1 MLKRVLDLTLNWLD
15 SLAVRTMLV
24 VLLGIGSMHV
34 ASLWTYQRAL
44 VAEAEFANEARLADR
59 LLAIKRSV
67 LRAAPDAREAVAHD
81 MSGGAIEAHWSKD
94 ALAVEGGSGASSWQG
109 LGKQLLAL
117 APELGENGLVI
128 GASGQA
134 VKDPH
139 LAVISM
145 RLPDQTWVNV
155 SLLSWAPQPSG
166 IHGTLLSTSLMAAGA
181 LVIAILLV
189 RSQTRPLST
198 FVSAAERIAHV
209 PGVEPVS
216 DTGPREVRALATA
229 FNDMQ
234 RRITRL
240 IDDRT
245 QALAAVSHDL
255 KTPITRLR
263 FRTEEMDDAALRAA
277 VAADLA
283 EMERMIDQT
292 LSYLREERAE
302 EEVKPVDL
310 VAILETV
317 TDDVAD
323 SGGEARLEGSPAA
336 VVWGRRLALKRAF
349 ANLIGNAVKYGLRAQ
364 TRVEDAADHV
374 RVTITDDGPGIASED
389 WLRALQPFVRL
400 EPSRNSETGGFGLG
414 LTIADSVIRGHGGRL
429 KLKNGTAGGLIVTVL
444 LPKRQPITV

>member
-1 MLKRVLDLTLNWLD
+1 
-15 SLAVRTMLV
+15 
-24 VLLGIGSMHV
+24 
-34 ASLWTYQRAL
+34 
-44 VAEAEFANEARLADR
+44 
-59 LLAIKRSV
+59 
-67 LRAAPDAREAVAHD
+67 
-81 MSGGAIEAHWSKD
+81 
-94 ALAVEGGSGASSWQG
+94 
-109 LGKQLLAL
+109 
-117 APELGENGLVI
+117 
-128 GASGQA
+128 
-134 VKDPH
+134 
-139 LAVISM
+139 
-145 RLPDQTWVNV
+145 
-155 SLLSWAPQPSG
+155 
-166 IHGTLLSTSLMAAGA
+166 MAAGA
-181 LVIAILLV
+181 LVIALLLV
-189 RSQTRPLST
+189 RAQTRPLST
-198 FVSAAERIAHV
+198 FVKAAERIAHV
-209 PGVEPVS
+209 PAVEPVS
-216 DTGPREVRALATA
+216 ETGPREVRALATA

-245 QALAAVSHDL
+245 HALAAVSHDL

-263 FRTEEMDDAALRAA
+263 FRTEEMEDAALRAA
-277 VAADLA
+277 VAADLD

-389 WLRALQPFVRL
+389 RLRALQPFVRL

-414 LTIADSVIRGHGGRL
+414 LTIADSVIRGHGGHL
-429 KLKNGTAGGLIVTVL
+429 ELTNGIEGGLIVTVL
-444 LPKRQPITV
+444 LPKRQPIPV

>member
-1 MLKRVLDLTLNWLD
+1 MLKGGLDRTLNWLD

-67 LRAAPDAREAVAHD
+67 LRADPDDREAVAHD
-81 MSGGAIEAHWSKD
+81 MSGGAIEAHWSREE
-94 ALAVEGGSGASSWQG
+94 LAVEGGSGASDWQS
-109 LGKQLLAL
+109 LGEQLLAL
-117 APELGENGLVI
+117 APELGESGLVI
-128 GASGQA
+128 GASSRA
-134 VKDPH
+134 EEDPH

-155 SLLSWAPQPSG
+155 SLLSWAPRPSG
-166 IHGTLLSTSLMAAGA
+166 VQGTLLSTSLMAAGA
-181 LVIAILLV
+181 LVIALLLV

-198 FVSAAERIAHV
+198 FVKAAERIAHV

-216 DTGPREVRALATA
+216 ETGPREVRALATA

-245 QALAAVSHDL
+245 HALAAVSHDL

-263 FRTEEMDDAALRAA
+263 FRIEEMDDAALCAA
-277 VAADLA
+277 VAADLD

-292 LSYLREERAE
+292 LSYLREERGE

-317 TDDVAD
+317 TDGVAD
-323 SGGEARLEGSPAA
+323 SGGEVRLEGSPAA

-374 RVTITDDGPGIASED
+374 RVTITDDGPGISSED
-389 WLRALQPFVRL
+389 RLRAFQPFVRL

-414 LTIADSVIRGHGGRL
+414 LTIADAVIRGHGGQL
-429 KLKNGTAGGLIVTVL
+429 ELTNGIERGLVVTVV
-444 LPKRQPITV
+444 LPKRPPIAV